1 MKVWFDISNSP
12 HINMFYDLIRELE
25 SEGHEVIVTSRPLAN
40 TVALLDQ
47 KQIKHTTIGQHY
59 GKNILKK
66 MFGYPI
72 RVFQLWQYLSRLKLD
87 LAVSQSSFHSPV
99 VAKIMGI
106 PSIYTNDN
114 EHALGN
120 LLCFLTAT
128 RILIPEKMPI
138 PSFFR
143 SSQLHKKFIRYPGI
157 KEGIYLWIKSASITS
172 NRKLRPSSSDIE
184 IFIRPEPLTAQYYN
198 GKQNFLDDIISEL
211 QDTCTVTVLARDK
224 TQFTHYSQKRFRH
237 IRLPESPLS
246 FDQIATNCSLFIGAG
261 GSMTRELALIGIPT
275 ISVYQSDLL
284 DVDEVLISSGLM
296 IHDPKLTAEK
306 VHYYLNNLQN
316 TPPSNEL
323 MDIGKSAYQLFKK
336 EIYTFCPV

>member
-1 MKVWFDISNSP
+1 MKIWFDISNSP

-25 SEGHEVIVTSRPLAN
+25 SEGHEIIVTSRPLAN
-40 TVALLDQ
+40 TVALLNQ
-47 KQIKHTTIGQHY
+47 KKIRHTTIGQHY
-59 GKNILKK
+59 GKNMLKK
-66 MFGYPI
+66 IFGYPI
-72 RVFQLWQYLSRLKLD
+72 RVFQLWQYLSKLKPD
-87 LAVSQSSFHSPV
+87 LAVSQSSFHSPM
-99 VAKIMGI
+99 VAKLMGI

-128 RILIPEKMPI
+128 RILIPENMPI

-143 SSQLHKKFIRYPGI
+143 DSLLYKKFIRYPGI
-157 KEGIYLWIKSASITS
+157 KEGIYLWIKAAAIASD
-172 NRKLRPSSSDIE
+172 RKQRTPSSSIE

-198 GKQNFLDDIISEL
+198 GKQNFLDEIIAEL
-211 QDTCTVTVLARDK
+211 QDTCMVTVLARDK
-224 TQFTHYSQKRFRH
+224 TQFIHYSQKRFNH
-237 IRLPESPLS
+237 IHLPETPLS
-246 FDQIATNCSLFIGAG
+246 FDQIATSCTLFIGAG
-261 GSMTRELALIGIPT
+261 GSMTRELALIGVPT

-284 DVDEVLISSGLM
+284 DVDEILISRGLM

-306 VHYYLNNLQN
+306 VYDYLKNIQN
-316 TPPSNEL
+316 THASSEL

>member
-25 SEGHEVIVTSRPLAN
+25 SEGHEIIVTSRPLAN
-40 TVALLDQ
+40 TVALLNQ
-47 KQIKHTTIGQHY
+47 KKIRHTTIGQHY
-59 GKNILKK
+59 GKNMLKK
-66 MFGYPI
+66 IFGYPI
-72 RVFQLWQYLSRLKLD
+72 RVFQLWQYLSKLTPD
-87 LAVSQSSFHSPV
+87 LAVSQSSFHSPM
-99 VAKIMGI
+99 VAKLMGI

-128 RILIPEKMPI
+128 RILIPENMPI

-143 SSQLHKKFIRYPGI
+143 DSLLHKKFIRYPGI
-157 KEGIYLWIKSASITS
+157 KEGIYLWIKAAAIASD
-172 NRKLRPSSSDIE
+172 RKQRTPSSSIE

-198 GKQNFLDDIISEL
+198 GKQNFLDEIIAEL
-211 QDTCTVTVLARDK
+211 QDTCMVTVLARDK
-224 TQFTHYSQKRFRH
+224 TQFIHYSQKRFNH
-237 IRLPESPLS
+237 IRLPETPLS
-246 FDQIATNCSLFIGAG
+246 FDQIATSCTLFIGAG
-261 GSMTRELALIGIPT
+261 GSMTRELALIGVPT

-284 DVDEVLISSGLM
+284 DVDEILISRGLM

-306 VHYYLNNLQN
+306 VYDYLKNIQN
-316 TPPSNEL
+316 THASSEL

-336 EIYTFCPV
+336 EIYAFCPV

>member
-12 HINMFYDLIRELE
+12 HINMFYDLIMDLE
-25 SEGHEVIVTSRPLAN
+25 SEGHEIIVTSRPLAN

-66 MFGYPI
+66 IFGYPI
-72 RVFQLWQYLSRLKLD
+72 RVFQLWQYLSRLKPD

-99 VAKIMGI
+99 VAKILGI

-120 LLCFLTAT
+120 ILCFMTAT

-143 SSQLHKKFIRYPGI
+143 ISLLHRKFIRYPGI
-157 KEGIYLWIKSASITS
+157 KEGIYLWIKAAAIASD
-172 NRKLRPSSSDIE
+172 RKRRPPFSDIE

-211 QDTCTVTVLARDK
+211 QETCRVTVLARDK
-224 TQFTHYSQKRFRH
+224 TQFMHYSQKRFNH
-237 IRLPESPLS
+237 IHLPATPLS
-246 FDQIATNCSLFIGAG
+246 FDQVAINCTLFIGAG
-261 GSMTRELALIGIPT
+261 GSMTRELALIGVPT
-275 ISVYQSDLL
+275 ISVYQSNLL
-284 DVDEVLISSGLM
+284 DVDEVLISRGLM

-306 VHYYLNNLQN
+306 VNSYLKNIQN
-316 TPPSNEL
+316 TQPSNEL

-336 EIYTFCPV
+336 EINTFCPV